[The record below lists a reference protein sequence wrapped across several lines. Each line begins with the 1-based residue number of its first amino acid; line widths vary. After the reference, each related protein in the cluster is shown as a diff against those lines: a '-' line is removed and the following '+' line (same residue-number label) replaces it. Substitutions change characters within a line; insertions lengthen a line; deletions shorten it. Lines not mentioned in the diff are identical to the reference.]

1 MALRRR
7 NEPDTLMLSGD
18 PLDRAQQALE
28 VARDQILRGREETA
42 DYRVEDCLVEA
53 EDAIATARA
62 RTADAAEA
70 DREAAEESGAADR
83 QRRAE
88 QSDTDGPT
96 QLKHHHIS
104 ALSYP

>member
-7 NEPDTLMLSGD
+7 NESDTVMLSGD

-28 VARDQILRGREETA
+28 VARDQILRGQEETA

-62 RTADAAEA
+62 RTAAAAEA
-70 DREAAEESGAADR
+70 DREAAEDSGAADR

-88 QSDTDGPT
+88 RPI
-96 QLKHHHIS
+96 HRP
-104 ALSYP
+104 A